1 MSYGK
6 YKHVHQAERPVLRP
20 APPLTP
26 AQHARAAKM
35 RDQWREHFGD
45 DSFIRELVD
54 AGLIHGWRDVQSV
67 TPITEDPSDDHA

>member
-6 YKHVHQAERPVLRP
+6 YKHVHPSARPVLRP

-26 AQHARAAKM
+26 AQRERAARM
-35 RDQWREHFGD
+35 RAEWREHFNGD

-54 AGLIHGWRDVQSV
+54 AGLIHGWRDVISV
-67 TPITEDPSDDHA
+67 TPIEDQNHGDD